1 MKAEFLHVCSATSH
15 EMQHEQYQADNQ
27 CDMNESS
34 GHVKCE
40 ESKQPKDDQDK
51 SDYRE
56 HIFISLLLSAKD
68 IRHCILWKP
77 G

>member
-1 MKAEFLHVCSATSH
+1 
-15 EMQHEQYQADNQ
+15 MQHEQYQAHNEGNV
-27 CDMNESS
+27 NES
-34 GHVKCE
+34 GGYVKCE

-56 HIFISLLLSAKD
+56 HIFISLLLSGKN
-68 IRHCILWKP
+68 IRHFIFRKL

>member
-1 MKAEFLHVCSATSH
+1 
-15 EMQHEQYQADNQ
+15 
-27 CDMNESS
+27 MNES
-34 GHVKCE
+34 GGQVKCE

-56 HIFISLLLSAKD
+56 HIFISLLLGSKD
-68 IRHCILWKP
+68 DGPQWEHLRILINC

>member
-1 MKAEFLHVCSATSH
+1 
-15 EMQHEQYQADNQ
+15 MQHEQYQAHNEGNV
-27 CDMNESS
+27 NES
-34 GHVKCE
+34 GGYVKCE

-56 HIFISLLLSAKD
+56 HIFISLLLSAKN
-68 IRHCILWKP
+68 IRHFIFRKL

>member
-1 MKAEFLHVCSATSH
+1 V
-15 EMQHEQYQADNQ
+15 
-27 CDMNESS
+27 NES
-34 GHVKCE
+34 GGYVKCE

-56 HIFISLLLSAKD
+56 HIFISLLLSAKN
-68 IRHCILWKP
+68 IRRFIFRKL